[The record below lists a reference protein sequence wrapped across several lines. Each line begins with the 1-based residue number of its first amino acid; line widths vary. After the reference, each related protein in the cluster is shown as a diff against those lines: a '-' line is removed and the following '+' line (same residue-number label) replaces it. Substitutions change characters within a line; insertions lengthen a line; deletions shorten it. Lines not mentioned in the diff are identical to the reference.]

1 MNNYYLIGFCG
12 GSGAGKTTFIRYLLE
27 TLAKNNQSKFFFQGS
42 PTYQRENQYY
52 FNELNC
58 VHFDFYQVED
68 HPNIDLEDYIVD
80 HCLLIEWPLN
90 ILRKK
95 YQQESFAFKLI
106 CNGTD
111 QTRYLKQSYS
121 NYLNNCTCKC
131 DANYLSIFR
140 KKTKYMKEGYN
151 LDQDDLLY
159 LFKFVEKL

>member
-1 MNNYYLIGFCG
+1 MSLSFSVKNEDKLFEITKQLAPTLKNQKIIFIE
-12 GSGAGKTTFIRYLLE
+12 GSVGAGKTTFIRYLLE
-27 TLAKNNQSKFFFQGS
+27 TLAKKDQKKFFFQGS

-95 YQQESFAFKLI
+95 YQQEALFIKIKMEKNYRTIEIQSK
-106 CNGTD
+106 N
-111 QTRYLKQSYS
+111 KQW
-121 NYLNNCTCKC
+121 LHQ
-131 DANYLSIFR
+131 I
-140 KKTKYMKEGYN
+140 
-151 LDQDDLLY
+151 Q
-159 LFKFVEKL
+159 